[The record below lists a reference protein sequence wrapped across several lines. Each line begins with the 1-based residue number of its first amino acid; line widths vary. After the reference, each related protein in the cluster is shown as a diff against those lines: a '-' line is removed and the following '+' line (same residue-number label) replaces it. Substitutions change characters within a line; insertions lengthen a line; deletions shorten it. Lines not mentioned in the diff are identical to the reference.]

1 MDDIHEELKKLDS
14 LTGQD
19 FVMNFRDRPVLA
31 NNAEEDET
39 CDSMQWQL
47 PGNSVITTKGRKI
60 VGRDPNISSSTL
72 KALMVSESRYLSDA
86 FRHRLR
92 TTDPKQL
99 AEEEF
104 MDFRELGATHL
115 AMCIEEN
122 TKQTKADLI
131 ANYCDDRR
139 LPFVIG
145 AIYIDAYMK
154 YFKPFYY
161 SFYPKDGYIRTEW
174 KPRRIY
180 IQPKPKLP
188 PEKHEFKKYY
198 RVGKLPEEKILPCP
212 ICGNP
217 GRLYR
222 VGFRGKYYQVCCT
235 ESDGNCRQFI
245 NTRHFI
251 SEREAVLD
259 WNRMRNNQ
267 TAPEQNKL

>member
-14 LTGQD
+14 ITDLD
-19 FVMNFRDRPVLA
+19 FVMNFRDRPVLVT
-31 NNAEEDET
+31 NNGEDET
-39 CDSMQWQL
+39 YNSMLWQL

-72 KALMVSESRYLSDA
+72 RALMVSESRYLSDS
-86 FRHRLR
+86 FQKRLQ

-104 MDFRELGATHL
+104 MEMRELGATHL
-115 AMCIEEN
+115 ALCIEQDL
-122 TKQTKADLI
+122 KQTKADLI

-145 AIYIDAYMK
+145 AIYVDAYMK
-154 YFKPFYY
+154 FFKPFYY
-161 SFYPKDGYIRTEW
+161 SFYPKEGYMRTEW

-198 RVGKLPEEKILPCP
+198 RVGKQPEDTILPCP

-217 GRLYR
+217 ARLYR
-222 VGFRGKYYQVCCT
+222 VGFRGKESQVCCT
-235 ESDGNCRQFI
+235 DPSEKCKWYFGTGAYCKESDAI
-245 NTRHFI
+245 H
-251 SEREAVLD
+251 A
-259 WNRMRNNQ
+259 WNEMCSLNYSVHGR
-267 TAPEQNKL
+267 

>member
-180 IQPKPKLP
+180 IQPRAKLP

-198 RVGKLPEEKILPCP
+198 KVNKTPVADIMPCP
-212 ICGNP
+212 ECGSP
-217 GRLYR
+217 ARLFR
-222 VGFRGKYYQVCCT
+222 TGFRGKESKICCTDPSEQCVWFLGGQTYST
-235 ESDGNCRQFI
+235 ESDAIKFWNVMC
-245 NTRHFI
+245 
-251 SEREAVLD
+251 SESLSPVHL
-259 WNRMRNNQ
+259 
-267 TAPEQNKL
+267 